1 MARPVPRLARYTLR
15 HQWPA
20 VLLEGAT
27 VGFVSLAP
35 FVVKRS
41 LGAGAAIVPLLI
53 TIWQTSWIFAPAVA
67 PVLARHDPQRSW
79 RRIALL
85 SHLPLLLV
93 GLVWVEPTGSG
104 GSGTGN
110 LALFLCALS
119 LYYGAGVASLTHRGA
134 LLRANYAPEVR
145 GRLWGLL
152 QTVTILATVAAAKT
166 GGWLLDH
173 DPRTLRVIFPCAA
186 VLGYVGFFRLGRI
199 RWRRQRRALL
209 GASGGDGPLRAIL
222 GAMRETVRILRE
234 DKAFRTFQIAFM
246 LYGFAFL
253 MSWAL
258 LVLLAEESLRL
269 SYSDWTWAQGFAFP
283 LSQIA
288 GMALFGR
295 IYDRIGVVRTTAL
308 SYGMLFV
315 FLLWVPHVAGATDL
329 AFAYALFGM
338 SMSGVNL
345 GWGLGPPHFAPEGK
359 AHIYTA
365 AHLSCVGFRSLFA
378 PFLGYGLEALFS
390 TKVAFAVAAALM
402 ALGAAT
408 MLRAWHSPHRSHAS

>member
-1 MARPVPRLARYTLR
+1 
-15 HQWPA
+15 
-20 VLLEGAT
+20 VLLEGAA
-27 VGFVSLAP
+27 VGFISLAP
-35 FVVKRS
+35 FAVKRS

-67 PVLARHDPQRSW
+67 PALARRDPQRSW
-79 RRIALL
+79 RLIALL

-93 GLVWVEPTGSG
+93 AFVWVEPTGAG

-110 LALFLCALS
+110 LALFLVAMT

-152 QTVTILATVAAAKT
+152 QTVTILATVVAAKT

-173 DPRTLRVIFPCAA
+173 DPRTLRVLFPCAA
-186 VLGYVGFFRLGRI
+186 ALGCVGFYRLGRI

-209 GASGGDGPLRAIL
+209 AAAGGDGPLRAIL
-222 GAMRETVRILRE
+222 GAMRDTVRILRE
-234 DKAFRTFQIAFM
+234 DRAFRTFQIAFM

-253 MSWAL
+253 MTSAL
-258 LVLLAEESLRL
+258 LVLLAEEGLRL
-269 SYSDWTWAQGFAFP
+269 SYSDWTWAQGFSFP
-283 LSQIA
+283 LAMIV

-295 IYDRIGVVRTTAL
+295 IFDRIGIVRTTAL
-308 SYGMLFV
+308 SYLLLFA
-315 FLLWVPHVAGATDL
+315 FLLWVPYVRGATDL

-345 GWGLGPPHFAPEGK
+345 GWGLGPPHFAPEGQ

-365 AHLSCVGFRSLFA
+365 AHLSCVGVRSLFA
-378 PFLGYGLEALFS
+378 PFLGYGLQALFS
-390 TKVAFAVAAALM
+390 TTVAFGVAAALM
-402 ALGAAT
+402 ALGAVT
-408 MLRAWHSPHRSHAS
+408 MLRLSRR